1 VIKSDVFETVRKTL
15 LDHGKDVSLL
25 DTWFKVDS
33 NALPPVYILQPISSI
48 LKHYKD
54 KVSC

>member
-1 VIKSDVFETVRKTL
+1 VFEIVRKTL
-15 LDHGKDVSLL
+15 LNHGKDVGLL
-25 DTWFKVDS
+25 DVWFKMDS